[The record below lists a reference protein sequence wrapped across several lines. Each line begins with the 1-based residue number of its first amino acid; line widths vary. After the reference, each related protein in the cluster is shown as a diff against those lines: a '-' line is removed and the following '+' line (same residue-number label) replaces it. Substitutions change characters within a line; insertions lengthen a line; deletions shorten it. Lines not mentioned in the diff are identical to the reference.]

1 MIKLLKLQKAVF
13 VIAAGLLSFIAYKI
27 LDANE
32 VKGSV
37 YFQMLAGV
45 LIMVGALWLLYPI
58 LFAKKA
64 DKDGK
69 KVELKPVAKDPV
81 EAEPESV
88 ASWARN
94 SKPLGMGA
102 S

>member
-32 VKGSV
+32 VKGSI

-58 LFAKKA
+58 LFAKR
-64 DKDGK
+64 DKDGNAEIITDPN
-69 KVELKPVAKDPV
+69 VEVPVDEEGEKPAT
-81 EAEPESV
+81 E
-88 ASWARN
+88 
-94 SKPLGMGA
+94 
-102 S
+102 

>member
-32 VKGSV
+32 VKGSI

-45 LIMVGALWLLYPI
+45 LIMIGALWLLYPI
-58 LFAKKA
+58 LFAKR
-64 DKDGK
+64 DKDGNAEIITDPTVEVPADEEEK
-69 KVELKPVAKDPV
+69 KPATE
-81 EAEPESV
+81 
-88 ASWARN
+88 
-94 SKPLGMGA
+94 
-102 S
+102 